1 MARPRAAVALLVP
14 VGVLPGVPVEARP
27 GVPVGLALLVLVG
40 AALPPPAQAEPLPED
55 RPAVAA
61 D

>member
-14 VGVLPGVPVEARP
+14 VGVLPGVPVE
-27 GVPVGLALLVLVG
+27 LALLVLVG
-40 AALPPPAQAEPLPED
+40 AALPAPAQVEPLPED